1 MAAIGDSEGTVT
13 VMQLS
18 KALYETTSKEK
29 EIMGQIFDRE
39 FRREKN
45 LLTQK
50 KLNKDAGSKVKK
62 ADKKGDPGAKE
73 SEQKEKITKIEEEFF
88 NIVSKDD
95 DLAAIKARGQMVQQQ
110 EESAA
115 QD

>member
-18 KALYETTSKEK
+18 KTLYETTSKEK

-45 LLTQK
+45 LLTSK

-62 ADKKGDPGAKE
+62 VGDKGGDKGAKDGE
-73 SEQKEKITKIEEEFF
+73 FKENLTKIEEEFF
-88 NIVSKDD
+88 NVVAKDD
-95 DLAAIKARGQMVQQQ
+95 DLASIKARGQMVLQ
-110 EESAA
+110 
-115 QD
+115 

>member
-18 KALYETTSKEK
+18 KTLYETSSKEK

-45 LLTQK
+45 LLTSK

-62 ADKKGDPGAKE
+62 ADKKGDAAAKE
-73 SEQKEKITKIEEEFF
+73 GEQKDKLTQIEEDFF
-88 NIVSKDD
+88 NVVAKDD
-95 DLAAIKARGQMVQQQ
+95 DLASIKARGQMVLQQ
-110 EESAA
+110 EESA
-115 QD
+115 